1 MEYVIVTVRTK
12 DGAWEADMELPAKM
26 KLKNV
31 AIKVLDTVKAL
42 DADRFEA
49 LHKLRFWHENRILH
63 EEATLADY
71 QIWDGS
77 ILVMDQQG

>member
-1 MEYVIVTVRTK
+1 MEYAIVTVRTK

-42 DADRFEA
+42 DADRFE
-49 LHKLRFWHENRILH
+49 
-63 EEATLADY
+63 EATLADY

>member
-1 MEYVIVTVRTK
+1 MDYAIITIKTK
-12 DGAWEADMELPAKM
+12 DGTWEADMEIPAKM

-31 AIKVLDTVKAL
+31 ALKVLDTIKAM
-42 DADRFEA
+42 DESRFEA
-49 LHKLRFWHENRILH
+49 VHKLRFIYENKVLN

-77 ILVMDQQG
+77 IVHLDC

>member
-1 MEYVIVTVRTK
+1 MEYAIVTVRTK
-12 DGAWEADMELPAKM
+12 DGTWEADMELPAKM
-26 KLKNV
+26 KLKSV

-49 LHKLRFWHENRILH
+49 MHKLHFRHENRILH

-77 ILVMDQQG
+77 ILVIGQ

>member
-1 MEYVIVTVRTK
+1 MDYALITLRTK
-12 DGAWEADMELPAKM
+12 DNSWEKDLELPAKM

-31 AIKVLDTVKAL
+31 ARKVLDTIKAM
-42 DADRFEA
+42 DESRFADIYR
-49 LHKLRFWHENRILH
+49 LRFTYETKVLN

-77 ILVMDQQG
+77 ILYISY